1 MIRLLGLDAPAHW
14 ALSFLALLGG
24 IIALHLGQSIIIPT
38 IIALL
43 LAAMLW
49 PAVRWMHEGL
59 RFSWPFACMLAVMGL
74 VVLNI
79 LVSMGFFLAIPK
91 LLQDLP
97 ELRSEEGQREVYAK
111 FRAQVGTII
120 PLDEEY
126 LPPDPEHSRVFQYV
140 KDTLAGPYIPE
151 ALLKTGGYGM
161 MWLWEWVLVMF
172 ILLFMLLEG
181 PMLSRRFVDIF
192 GPSPDAKDKAVE
204 ALSEMARSVRTY
216 LVWRTIVNFGLALVV
231 GLIYEYLF
239 HLKQPW
245 TWAILTAVLFY
256 VPYLGP
262 LAAGVFPVLDAF
274 FSVSP
279 LAALGV
285 AAVYVAIIT
294 VEGYLL
300 IPVVMGHSLRLNAT
314 TVMLACLF
322 WDLVWGLPGLFLA
335 MPLMAAIK
343 AICISVPDWR
353 PWANLMSTSNGAT
366 VVLKE
371 DLVAATKSVEE
382 TQILT
387 PEEIQS
393 AEVARRSP

>member
-1 MIRLLGLDAPAHW
+1 M
-14 ALSFLALLGG
+14 
-24 IIALHLGQSIIIPT
+24 Q
-38 IIALL
+38 
-43 LAAMLW
+43 
-49 PAVRWMHEGL
+49 EGL

-74 VVLNI
+74 VVVNI

-97 ELRSEEGQREVYAK
+97 DLRTQDGQKEVYTK

-120 PLDEEY
+120 PLDKDY

-140 KDTLAGPYIPE
+140 KDTLEGPYIPE

-161 MWLWEWVLVMF
+161 MWVWEWMLVMF

-181 PMLSRRFVDIF
+181 PMLSRRVVDIF
-192 GPSPDAKDKAVE
+192 GPSPEAKDKAVE

-216 LVWRTIVNFGLALVV
+216 LVWRTIVNFGLALIV

-262 LAAGVFPVLDAF
+262 LAAGVFPVFDAF

-285 AAVYVAIIT
+285 AVVYAAIIT
-294 VEGYLL
+294 VEGYFL
-300 IPVVMGHSLRLNAT
+300 IPVVMGHSMRLNAT

-335 MPLMAAIK
+335 MPLMAAVK
-343 AICISVPDWR
+343 AICTNVPDWR
-353 PWANLMSTSNGAT
+353 PWANLMSTSAAET
-366 VVLKE
+366 VIVTPERPL
-371 DLVAATKSVEE
+371 ATKALDE
-382 TQILT
+382 TQVLT
-387 PEEIQS
+387 PDELQS
-393 AEVARRSP
+393 AEAPGSSS

>member
-1 MIRLLGLDAPAHW
+1 MIRLLDLDAAPRW
-14 ALSFLALLGG
+14 ALYLLALLGG
-24 IIALHLGQSIIIPT
+24 VIALHLGQSVIIPT

-49 PAVRWMHEGL
+49 PAVRWMQEWL

-79 LVSMGFFLAIPK
+79 LVSLGFFLAIPK

-97 ELRSEEGQREVYAK
+97 DLRTENGQKEVYTR
-111 FRAQVGTII
+111 FRAQVGTLI

-126 LPPDPEHSRVFQYV
+126 LPPDPKHSRVFQYV
-140 KDTLAGPYIPE
+140 RDTLEGPYIPE

-161 MWLWEWVLVMF
+161 MWIWEWMLVMF
-172 ILLFMLLEG
+172 ILLFMLIEG
-181 PMLSRRFVDIF
+181 PMLSRRLVDVF

-216 LVWRTIVNFGLALVV
+216 LVWRTIVNFGLALAV
-231 GLIYEYLF
+231 GLIYEYVF

-262 LAAGVFPVLDAF
+262 LAAGVLPVLDAF

-285 AAVYVAIIT
+285 AVVYAAVIT
-294 VEGYLL
+294 IEGYLL
-300 IPVVMGHSLRLNAT
+300 IPVVMGHSMRLNAT

-322 WDLVWGLPGLFLA
+322 WNLMWGLPGLFLA

-343 AICISVPDWR
+343 AICTNVPAWR
-353 PWANLMSTSNGAT
+353 PWANLMSTSIGGTLA
-366 VVLKE
+366 LKPG
-371 DLVAATKSVEE
+371 VALRSNTLEE

-387 PEEIQS
+387 PEEIQA
-393 AEVARRSP
+393 AE